1 MNFTENQQKAIT
13 TSGKNIIV
21 SAGAGSGKTAVLT
34 ERVLRLVKEG
44 IKPNNLLILTFTNAA
59 AKEMKERIKSKLIK
73 ENFEEE
79 ASLVDSSYI
88 TTFDSFS
95 LSILKKYHYLLNISN
110 NITPAEETIILIEK
124 EKILE
129 NIFNKLYQ
137 EENHAFTNLIRDFS
151 LKNDDDIRKLILK
164 IYSKL
169 ELKTNIEEY
178 LNNYEEKY
186 FSNEFID
193 KLIKEY
199 TDFLKEKVNEIYDVF
214 KLLENE
220 IDSDYT
226 NKIIIDIEKLS
237 KSNTY
242 NEIRENSNITVPRL
256 PNNQT
261 EEAKTLK
268 QELKDLIDGLISLTK
283 KKEKEL
289 IDDIISTK
297 ENTLE
302 IICIIKELHE
312 ELMKYKEKNE
322 LYTFTDIAK
331 KSINLIKNFSEVKES
346 LTNEFAEI
354 MIDEYQDTSDIQE
367 EFINLIAKNN
377 IYMVGDI
384 KQSIYRFRN
393 ANPDIFKEKY
403 NRYSEGVEGLK
414 IDLVENFRSREE
426 VLDSINDMFERF
438 MDQEIGG
445 ADYKVS
451 HKLKFGLKQ
460 YNSFKNID
468 MYNTELLMYDDKNLI
483 KNTTKTEEEAFQIA
497 KDINLKLNTFKVY
510 DSSLGKERNIEYKD
524 ITILLPTKKDFE
536 LYKKI
541 LEYNKIPSTIVKD
554 LSLSKEDDIYII
566 NNLLKLIIYIK
577 EEKYDIDFRYVFTSI
592 MRSMLYSVS
601 DQEIFEMLNSKTFYD
616 TDLYKKSYELSKVLD
631 QKTPSTFLTE
641 VLYTF
646 DYENKLITI
655 GNIKEYKQRLAKI
668 TELFVNLQEKN
679 SLIECIEYLNKIL
692 EDDYKKDFTNSVRET
707 NSVNIMTIHKSKGL
721 EYPLCYFAG
730 FSSKFN
736 LSESKDLITYKDQYG
751 IVLPKVD
758 EYYNDTFIKEMIK
771 AKEKKD
777 EISERMRL
785 LYVALTRARE
795 KIVIVLPKIEKEEYG
810 NDSFVETRIR
820 NKYSSFYDMIKSIFG
835 IFTGEIEASESIAD
849 PNYKNII
856 PLEKLNFTGKKLEV
870 RELNIE
876 PVEIK
881 EEHYSKENNELPSE
895 EDIKKMEFGTKVHK
909 VLEETNFLNPK
920 FTGVDK
926 YIEEKV
932 LNFISTDLIQNN
944 LSNNFYKEYEFMYK
958 EDTIK
963 HGIIDLLIEADSYC
977 IIVDYKLKN
986 IEDAAY
992 IEQLNGYKKYIEDK
1006 TSKPTKCY
1014 LYSIADEKYK
1024 EVV

>member
-13 TSGKNIIV
+13 TSGKNIII

-95 LSILKKYHYLLNISN
+95 LSILKKYHYLLNIPN
-110 NITPAEETIILIEK
+110 DITPAEETIILIEK

-137 EENHAFTNLIRDFS
+137 EEHPAFTNLIRDFS

-178 LNNYEEKY
+178 LNSYEEKY

-193 KLIKEY
+193 QLIKEY

-242 NEIRENSNITVPRL
+242 NEIRENSNIIVPRL

-261 EEAKTLK
+261 EEVKTLK

-283 KKEKEL
+283 KEEKEL

-331 KSINLIKNFSEVKES
+331 KSINLIKNFREVKES

-367 EFINLIAKNN
+367 EFINLIANNN

-403 NRYSEGVEGLK
+403 NSYSEGIEGLK

-451 HKLKFGLKQ
+451 HRLKFGLKQ

-566 NNLLKLIIYIK
+566 NNLLI
-577 EEKYDIDFRYVFTSI
+577 
-592 MRSMLYSVS
+592 
-601 DQEIFEMLNSKTFYD
+601 
-616 TDLYKKSYELSKVLD
+616 
-631 QKTPSTFLTE
+631 
-641 VLYTF
+641 
-646 DYENKLITI
+646 
-655 GNIKEYKQRLAKI
+655 
-668 TELFVNLQEKN
+668 
-679 SLIECIEYLNKIL
+679 
-692 EDDYKKDFTNSVRET
+692 
-707 NSVNIMTIHKSKGL
+707 
-721 EYPLCYFAG
+721 
-730 FSSKFN
+730 
-736 LSESKDLITYKDQYG
+736 
-751 IVLPKVD
+751 
-758 EYYNDTFIKEMIK
+758 
-771 AKEKKD
+771 
-777 EISERMRL
+777 
-785 LYVALTRARE
+785 
-795 KIVIVLPKIEKEEYG
+795 
-810 NDSFVETRIR
+810 
-820 NKYSSFYDMIKSIFG
+820 
-835 IFTGEIEASESIAD
+835 
-849 PNYKNII
+849 
-856 PLEKLNFTGKKLEV
+856 
-870 RELNIE
+870 
-876 PVEIK
+876 
-881 EEHYSKENNELPSE
+881 
-895 EDIKKMEFGTKVHK
+895 
-909 VLEETNFLNPK
+909 
-920 FTGVDK
+920 
-926 YIEEKV
+926 
-932 LNFISTDLIQNN
+932 NN
-944 LSNNFYKEYEFMYK
+944 LFGDF
-958 EDTIK
+958 
-963 HGIIDLLIEADSYC
+963 
-977 IIVDYKLKN
+977 
-986 IEDAAY
+986 
-992 IEQLNGYKKYIEDK
+992 Q
-1006 TSKPTKCY
+1006 
-1014 LYSIADEKYK
+1014 
-1024 EVV
+1024 

>member
-13 TSGKNIIV
+13 TSGKNIII

-110 NITPAEETIILIEK
+110 DISPAEETIILIEK

-137 EENHAFTNLIRDFS
+137 EKHPAFTNLIGDFS
-151 LKNDDDIRKLILK
+151 LKSDDDIRKLILK

-178 LNNYEEKY
+178 LNSYEEKY

-193 KLIKEY
+193 QLIKEY
-199 TDFLKEKVNEIYDVF
+199 TEFLKEKVNEIYDVF

-242 NEIRENSNITVPRL
+242 NEIRENSNIIVPRL

-261 EEAKTLK
+261 EEVKTLK

-283 KKEKEL
+283 KEEKEL
-289 IDDIISTK
+289 INDIISTK

-302 IICIIKELHE
+302 IICIIQELHE

-331 KSINLIKNFSEVKES
+331 KSINLIKSFREVKES

-367 EFINLIAKNN
+367 EFINLIANNN

-403 NRYSEGVEGLK
+403 NSYSEGVEGLK

-451 HKLKFGLKQ
+451 HRLKFGLKQ

-601 DQEIFEMLNSKTFYD
+601 DQEIFEMLNNKTFYD

-758 EYYNDTFIKEMIK
+758 ECYNDTFIKEMIK

-820 NKYSSFYDMIKSIFG
+820 SKYSSFYDMIKSIFG
-835 IFTGEIEASESIAD
+835 IFTDEIEASESIAD

-856 PLEKLNFTGKKLEV
+856 PLEQLNFTGKKLEV

-881 EEHYSKENNELPSE
+881 EEHYSKENNKLPSE

-963 HGIIDLLIEADSYC
+963 HGIIDLLIETDSYC

-986 IEDAAY
+986 IEDDAY
-992 IEQLNGYKKYIEDK
+992 IKQLNGYKKYIEDK

>member
-13 TSGKNIIV
+13 TSGKNIII

-95 LSILKKYHYLLNISN
+95 LAILKKYHYLLNISN
-110 NITPAEETIILIEK
+110 DIKPAEETIILIEK

-137 EENHAFTNLIRDFS
+137 EEHPAFTNLIRDFL

-178 LNNYEEKY
+178 LNSYEEKY

-193 KLIKEY
+193 QLIKEY

-242 NEIRENSNITVPRL
+242 NEIRENSNIIVPRL

-261 EEAKTLK
+261 EEVKTLK

-283 KKEKEL
+283 KEEKEL

-302 IICIIKELHE
+302 IIRIIKELHE

-331 KSINLIKNFSEVKES
+331 KSINLIKNFREVKES

-393 ANPDIFKEKY
+393 ANPYIFKEKY

-451 HKLKFGLKQ
+451 HRLKFGLKQ

-541 LEYNKIPSTIVKD
+541 LEFNKIPSTIVKD

-592 MRSMLYSVS
+592 MRSML
-601 DQEIFEMLNSKTFYD
+601 
-616 TDLYKKSYELSKVLD
+616 
-631 QKTPSTFLTE
+631 
-641 VLYTF
+641 
-646 DYENKLITI
+646 
-655 GNIKEYKQRLAKI
+655 
-668 TELFVNLQEKN
+668 
-679 SLIECIEYLNKIL
+679 
-692 EDDYKKDFTNSVRET
+692 
-707 NSVNIMTIHKSKGL
+707 
-721 EYPLCYFAG
+721 
-730 FSSKFN
+730 
-736 LSESKDLITYKDQYG
+736 
-751 IVLPKVD
+751 
-758 EYYNDTFIKEMIK
+758 
-771 AKEKKD
+771 
-777 EISERMRL
+777 
-785 LYVALTRARE
+785 
-795 KIVIVLPKIEKEEYG
+795 
-810 NDSFVETRIR
+810 
-820 NKYSSFYDMIKSIFG
+820 
-835 IFTGEIEASESIAD
+835 
-849 PNYKNII
+849 
-856 PLEKLNFTGKKLEV
+856 
-870 RELNIE
+870 
-876 PVEIK
+876 
-881 EEHYSKENNELPSE
+881 
-895 EDIKKMEFGTKVHK
+895 
-909 VLEETNFLNPK
+909 
-920 FTGVDK
+920 
-926 YIEEKV
+926 
-932 LNFISTDLIQNN
+932 
-944 LSNNFYKEYEFMYK
+944 
-958 EDTIK
+958 
-963 HGIIDLLIEADSYC
+963 
-977 IIVDYKLKN
+977 
-986 IEDAAY
+986 
-992 IEQLNGYKKYIEDK
+992 
-1006 TSKPTKCY
+1006 
-1014 LYSIADEKYK
+1014 
-1024 EVV
+1024 

>member
-242 NEIRENSNITVPRL
+242 NEIRENSNIIVPRL

-283 KKEKEL
+283 KEEKEL

-331 KSINLIKNFSEVKES
+331 KSINLIKNFKEVKES

-977 IIVDYKLKN
+977 IIIDYKLKN
-986 IEDAAY
+986 IEDVAY
-992 IEQLNGYKKYIEDK
+992 IKQLNGYKKYIEDK

>member
-13 TSGKNIIV
+13 TSGKNIII

-110 NITPAEETIILIEK
+110 DIKPAEETIILIEK

-137 EENHAFTNLIRDFS
+137 EKHPAFTNLIRDFS

-178 LNNYEEKY
+178 LNSYEEKY

-193 KLIKEY
+193 QLIKEY

-242 NEIRENSNITVPRL
+242 NEIRENSNIIVPRL

-283 KKEKEL
+283 KEEKEL

-367 EFINLIAKNN
+367 EFINLIANNN

-403 NRYSEGVEGLK
+403 NSYSEGIEGLK

-451 HKLKFGLKQ
+451 HRLKFGLKQ

-641 VLYTF
+641 VLHTF

-751 IVLPKVD
+751 IVLPRVD

-785 LYVALTRARE
+785 LYVALTRTRE

-835 IFTGEIEASESIAD
+835 IFADEIEASESIAD

-856 PLEKLNFTGKKLEV
+856 PLEQLNFTGKKLEV

-992 IEQLNGYKKYIEDK
+992 IKQLNGYKKYIEDK

-1014 LYSIADEKYK
+1014 LYSITDEKYK

>member
-13 TSGKNIIV
+13 TSGKNIII

-73 ENFEEE
+73 EKFEEE

-95 LSILKKYHYLLNISN
+95 LSILKKYHYLLNIPN
-110 NITPAEETIILIEK
+110 DITPAEETIILIEK

-137 EENHAFTNLIRDFS
+137 EEHPAFTNLIRDFS

-178 LNNYEEKY
+178 LNSYEEKY

-193 KLIKEY
+193 QLIKEY

-283 KKEKEL
+283 KEEKEL

-331 KSINLIKNFSEVKES
+331 KSINLIKSFSEVKES

-403 NRYSEGVEGLK
+403 NSYSEGIEGLK

-483 KNTTKTEEEAFQIA
+483 KNTTKIEEEAFQIA

-577 EEKYDIDFRYVFTSI
+577 EEQYDIDFRYVFTSI

-992 IEQLNGYKKYIEDK
+992 IKQLNGYKKYIEDK

>member
-13 TSGKNIIV
+13 TSGKNIII

-95 LSILKKYHYLLNISN
+95 LSILKKYHYLLNIPN
-110 NITPAEETIILIEK
+110 DITPAEETIILIEK

-137 EENHAFTNLIRDFS
+137 EEHPAFTNLIRDFS

-178 LNNYEEKY
+178 LNSYEEKY

-193 KLIKEY
+193 QLIKEY

-242 NEIRENSNITVPRL
+242 NEIRENSNIIVPRL

-261 EEAKTLK
+261 EEVKTLK

-283 KKEKEL
+283 KEEKEL

-331 KSINLIKNFSEVKES
+331 KSINLIKNFREVKES

-367 EFINLIAKNN
+367 EFINLIANNN

-403 NRYSEGVEGLK
+403 NSYSEGIEGLK

-451 HKLKFGLKQ
+451 HRLKFGLKQ

-992 IEQLNGYKKYIEDK
+992 IKQLNGYKKYIEDK

>member
-242 NEIRENSNITVPRL
+242 NEIRENSNIIVPRL

-283 KKEKEL
+283 KEEKEL

-331 KSINLIKNFSEVKES
+331 KSINLIKNFKEVKES

-601 DQEIFEMLNSKTFYD
+601 DQEIFEILNSKTFYD

-631 QKTPSTFLTE
+631 QKTPFTFLTE

-835 IFTGEIEASESIAD
+835 IFTGEIESSESIAD

-856 PLEKLNFTGKKLEV
+856 PLEQLNFTGKKLEV

-881 EEHYSKENNELPSE
+881 EEHYSKENNKLPSE
-895 EDIKKMEFGTKVHK
+895 EDIKKMEFGIKVHK

>member
-110 NITPAEETIILIEK
+110 DIKPAEETIILIEK

-137 EENHAFTNLIRDFS
+137 EEHPAFTNLIRDFS

-178 LNNYEEKY
+178 LNSYEEKY

-220 IDSDYT
+220 MDSDYT

-283 KKEKEL
+283 KEEKEL

-367 EFINLIAKNN
+367 EFINLIANNN

-403 NRYSEGVEGLK
+403 NSYSEGVEGLK

-992 IEQLNGYKKYIEDK
+992 IKQLNGYKKYIEDK